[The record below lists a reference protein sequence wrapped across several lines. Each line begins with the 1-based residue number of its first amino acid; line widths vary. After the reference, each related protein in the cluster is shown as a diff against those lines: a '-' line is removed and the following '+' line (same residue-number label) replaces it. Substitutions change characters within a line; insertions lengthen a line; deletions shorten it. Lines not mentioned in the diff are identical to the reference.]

1 MIQPHGV
8 TDDLCRKPVPE
19 LSIFIP
25 ARQDRPPS
33 PHVSPPPAAANPEHP
48 PSSLSPPCVGILLPA
63 SATGWPQIRQA
74 RPFFAIASPCEAA
87 PVRQVGVR
95 EVPWGRLA
103 ASAEAP
109 LIYVNIAR
117 PQHGNVAPPEPA
129 WQLRQWLPFVSIDRP
144 PCRNAAGVQFFVF
157 AGVARR
163 LAWKLLTWF
172 HWPASTDQTLPR
184 LILLSDAVGQ
194 VDAGPPREALRQ
206 KEFATGGPQG
216 LPGQR

>member
-1 MIQPHGV
+1 MISAGNR
-8 TDDLCRKPVPE
+8 CRDCRSSFPLGRIGRHLLKSLRHPQQR
-19 LSIFIP
+19 IP
-25 ARQDRPPS
+25 NIRRRHYLRHVSVFCCPRPP
-33 PHVSPPPAAANPEHP
+33 
-48 PSSLSPPCVGILLPA
+48 LGR
-63 SATGWPQIRQA
+63 PQIRQA
-74 RPFFAIASPCEAA
+74 RPFFVIASPCEAA
-87 PVRQVGVR
+87 PVRQVGVP

-117 PQHGNVAPPEPA
+117 PQHGNVAPPKPA
-129 WQLRQWLPFVSIDRP
+129 WQLRQLLPFVSIDRP